1 MTAARMEQSRR
12 SIWRSKR
19 IVNGITFLIVALT
32 TVAAWNPSC
41 ANLGDG
47 SDRIEDLYGHPCE
60 RRLRDNGTVSVLYHK
75 GQYLY
80 LVIFANDRSI
90 SESYS
95 HMKGTDLSEKEIA
108 KFLKLNA
115 AGGTW
120 IPANTSKERRFKR
133 SDNRAEAS
141 YGTASGRRAL
151 TVRELGGR
159 NTQGDQ

>member
-1 MTAARMEQSRR
+1 MKQFLVIALAAITAS
-12 SIWRSKR
+12 SSVW
-19 IVNGITFLIVALT
+19 
-32 TVAAWNPSC
+32 

-47 SDRIEDLYGHPCE
+47 SDRIDDLYGNLVQ
-60 RRLRDNGTVSVLYHK
+60 RRLRDDGTVSVLYHK

-95 HMKGTDLSEKEIA
+95 HVKGTDLSEKEIA
-108 KFLKLNA
+108 KFLKLNS

-120 IPANTSKERRFKR
+120 TPANTSKERRFKR
-133 SDNRAEAS
+133 SDDRAEAT

-151 TVRELGGR
+151 TVRELGAKD
-159 NTQGDQ
+159 TQRD